1 MPEVKEKRRSM
12 TPLIP
17 PICCLALVLCV
28 WLLAKFP
35 GTSRTQPEL
44 STVPTVTEAATE
56 PAPTES
62 KPVLSE
68 PWALVLVS
76 SSHPLPQGTAE
87 PSLTAL
93 SNGLEVDSRIYASLI
108 DMLNGAQ
115 DAGLSPV
122 VCSAYRSRASQET
135 LFANKVQEYLDEGL
149 SQSEAQAQAGTWVAV
164 PGTSEHETGLA
175 LDIVDIDYQLLDEDQ
190 ADTPTQQWL
199 LQHAWEYGFILRY
212 PEDKTDLTGI
222 DYEPWHYRY
231 VGKEAAKII
240 QEEGLCLEEFVT
252 KYAEDLNAVG

>member
-93 SNGLEVDSRIYASLI
+93 SNGLEVDSRIYSALI

-115 DAGLSPV
+115 DAGLSPE
-122 VCSAYRSRASQET
+122 VCS
-135 LFANKVQEYLDEGL
+135 
-149 SQSEAQAQAGTWVAV
+149 
-164 PGTSEHETGLA
+164 P
-175 LDIVDIDYQLLDEDQ
+175 
-190 ADTPTQQWL
+190 
-199 LQHAWEYGFILRY
+199 
-212 PEDKTDLTGI
+212 
-222 DYEPWHYRY
+222 
-231 VGKEAAKII
+231 
-240 QEEGLCLEEFVT
+240 
-252 KYAEDLNAVG
+252 